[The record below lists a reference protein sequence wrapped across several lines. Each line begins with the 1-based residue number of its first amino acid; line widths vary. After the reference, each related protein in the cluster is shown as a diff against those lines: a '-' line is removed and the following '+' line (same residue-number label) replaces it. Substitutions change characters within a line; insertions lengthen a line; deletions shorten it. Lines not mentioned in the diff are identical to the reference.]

1 MNNLRSSNQN
11 IYLTR
16 AVLRIPTTTQLIIS
30 SLSPHYSVVIEAR
43 AKAAKEKTPKLHNL
57 LTRLQEF
64 STVIE
69 ANNATKAGDV
79 GRLMNVW
86 KIWCVMSQGLK
97 GLTHYS
103 AYLPRMVILLNEL
116 LPTDLSK
123 LLQHNFLIS
132 PSGRPGHFM
141 PKDNFLETQN
151 YWLKHFYNQGGVGTE
166 VQRLKNLFSMNIIL
180 VDMGKKR
187 IHQNRKVTLTL
198 QSLQMFS

>member
-1 MNNLRSSNQN
+1 LGTKKEPVTIDNPLGT
-11 IYLTR
+11 L
-16 AVLRIPTTTQLIIS
+16 PTDKWNDTIIKCYERFC
-30 SLSPHYSVVIEAR
+30 LPQAC

-57 LTRLQEF
+57 LTCLQEF

-123 LLQHNFLIS
+123 LLRHNLLIS

-180 VDMGKKR
+180 VSIYKPLGCTCYVRLIQR
-187 IHQNRKVTLTL
+187 IHSTAPINV
-198 QSLQMFS
+198 